1 LESTLQV
8 SLINNSDAPMVRTL
22 TRKQASEQLQISV
35 SMLDLLT
42 KKGRIRVC
50 KIGRRRVYL
59 PIFLEEFCER
69 SRRQKQRDGPSA
81 ISPGSLVRVSGRVRA
96 RSNTATSGR
105 TWTKPRRRLN
115 SPSRCIAINQGP

>member
-1 LESTLQV
+1 MEAQQAMETNSYPESL
-8 SLINNSDAPMVRTL
+8 NNPDAPVVRTL

-59 PIFLEEFCER
+59 PSFLEEFCER
-69 SRRQKQRDGPSA
+69 A
-81 ISPGSLVRVSGRVRA
+81 A
-96 RSNTATSGR
+96 E
-105 TWTKPRRRLN
+105 TK
-115 SPSRCIAINQGP
+115 AA